1 MKKCNPSSVIGYSRL
16 NETFEIVDI
25 HFFPGFFNDVLNFV
39 RPVDPV
45 VEDGKTDDGIEDD
58 VVADGPSTEEGLPAH
73 KSTAR
78 CKKTPG
84 RPANAAYRAKIAE
97 NVDNYR
103 NTSNREEKLAV
114 RMRVMEELTNEG
126 YYFVSE
132 KESTWT
138 V

>member
-1 MKKCNPSSVIGYSRL
+1 MVLKTMLFQMAHRQKRVCQHTSRL
-16 NETFEIVDI
+16 
-25 HFFPGFFNDVLNFV
+25 
-39 RPVDPV
+39 RV
-45 VEDGKTDDGIEDD
+45 V
-58 VVADGPSTEEGLPAH
+58 
-73 KSTAR
+73 
-78 CKKTPG
+78 KTPG